1 MIFAAGLGTRLSPLT
16 NNMPKALV
24 PVGGQ
29 PLLWHAIN
37 HLYGYGI
44 RHLVVNVH
52 HFANQVVDYLA
63 NHQWAGLE
71 ILISDESECLLDTGG
86 GLVKALPLFIPGEP
100 VLVANADVFC
110 NAPLD
115 KMMAAHE
122 KLNSSVTLMTMQRP
136 STRQLLFNPQGLLSG
151 WVNHETGEKKI
162 ARIEPAT
169 HESAFCGFHIIEPSF
184 LAALPQ
190 QEGKFPIMEAY
201 LERASE
207 VEIHEF
213 SMPGGHHWFDVGTL
227 NKLEVVNQFISTANK

>member
-24 PVGGQ
+24 PVAGQ

-52 HFANQVVDYLA
+52 HFANQVIAYLA
-63 NHQWAGLE
+63 QHQWEGLQVF
-71 ILISDESECLLDTGG
+71 ISDESDCLLDTGG
-86 GLVKALPLFIPGEP
+86 GLVKALPLFKPEEP
-100 VLVANADVFC
+100 ILVANADVFC

-136 STRQLLFNPQGLLSG
+136 STRQLLFNGQGLLSG
-151 WVNHETGEKKI
+151 WVNHESGEERI
-162 ARIEPAT
+162 ARAGQTT

-184 LAALPQ
+184 LASLPQ
-190 QEGKFPIMEAY
+190 QGKFPIMDAY
-201 LERASE
+201 LGRASE
-207 VEIHEF
+207 VGIREF
-213 SMPGGHHWFDVGTL
+213 AMPPGHFWFDVGTL
-227 NKLEVVNQFISTANK
+227 NKLEVVNQFISSANK

>member
-52 HFANQVVDYLA
+52 HFANQVVDYLTH
-63 NHQWAGLE
+63 HQWQGLE
-71 ILISDESECLLDTGG
+71 IVISDESECLLDTGG
-86 GLVKALPLFIPGEP
+86 GLVKALPLFKPGEP
-100 VLVANADVFC
+100 ILVANADVFC

-122 KLNSSVTLMTMQRP
+122 KQNSQVTLMTMQRP
-136 STRQLLFNPQGLLSG
+136 STRQLLFNEQGHLSG
-151 WVNHETGEKKI
+151 WVNHESGEERI
-162 ARIEPAT
+162 ARAGQTT

-184 LAALPQ
+184 LASLPQ
-190 QEGKFPIMEAY
+190 QGKFPIMEAY
-201 LERASE
+201 LDQASAADI
-207 VEIHEF
+207 VEYA
-213 SMPGGHHWFDVGTL
+213 MPEGHYWFDVGTIK
-227 NKLEVVNQFISTANK
+227 KLEAVNQFIASENK